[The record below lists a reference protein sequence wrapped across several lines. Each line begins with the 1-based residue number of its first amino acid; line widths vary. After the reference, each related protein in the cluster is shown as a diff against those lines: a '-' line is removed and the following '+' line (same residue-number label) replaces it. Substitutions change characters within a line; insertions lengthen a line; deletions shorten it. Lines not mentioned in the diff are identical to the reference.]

1 MPDRPVILTGF
12 MGSGKSSVG
21 KLLAVSLDCAFI
33 DLDSVIVKE
42 AGKTINEIFAE
53 SGEEAFRKLESE
65 CLHKVLKNGM
75 SVVASGGGAVVSE
88 SNRRLMRDRGYV
100 INLSAS
106 LDSVLKRL
114 AGATDRPLYAG
125 QDAVNRVQK
134 LMEERKQFYAD
145 ADIRIDT
152 DNKSVE
158 DVVSEI
164 LKVLRELQA

>member
-1 MPDRPVILTGF
+1 MLDRPVILTGF

-21 KLLAVSLDCAFI
+21 KLLSESLGCNFI
-33 DLDSVIVKE
+33 DLDNVIVSE
-42 AGKTINEIFAE
+42 TGKTINEIFAE
-53 SGEEAFRKLESE
+53 SGEESFRKLESK
-65 CLHKVLKNGM
+65 CLQRVLNNGL
-75 SVVASGGGAVVSE
+75 SVVAGGGGLVIAE
-88 SNRRLMRDRGYV
+88 SNRQMMRNSGFV

-106 LDSVLKRL
+106 FESVLKRL
-114 AGATDRPLYAG
+114 EGATDRPLYSG
-125 QDAVNRVQK
+125 QDAVNRVQR

-158 DVVSEI
+158 DVVAEI

>member
-21 KLLAVSLDCAFI
+21 KLLAESLGCIFI
-33 DLDSVIVKE
+33 DLDSVIAKQ

-53 SGEEAFRKLESE
+53 SGESAFRKLESE
-65 CLHKVLKNGM
+65 CLQKVLKKGL
-75 SVVASGGGAVVSE
+75 SVVACGGGVVVAE
-88 SNRRLMRDRGYV
+88 SNRLLMRDSGYV

-114 AGATDRPLYAG
+114 TGATDRPLYSG

>member
-1 MPDRPVILTGF
+1 MLDRPVVLTGF

-21 KLLAVSLDCAFI
+21 KLLAESLDCSFI
-33 DLDSVIVKE
+33 DLDSVIVEE
-42 AGKTINEIFAE
+42 AGKTINEIFTE
-53 SGEEAFRKLESE
+53 SGEGAFRKLESE
-65 CLHKVLKNGM
+65 CLQKVLEKGV
-75 SVVASGGGAVVSE
+75 SVIASGGGVVVAE
-88 SNRRLMRDRGYV
+88 SNRRLMRHSGYV

-114 AGATDRPLYAG
+114 AGATDRPLYSG

-134 LMEERKQFYAD
+134 LMEERKQFYTD

>member
-12 MGSGKSSVG
+12 MGSGKSSIG
-21 KLLAVSLDCAFI
+21 KLLANSLGCVFI

-42 AGKTINEIFAE
+42 AGKTINKIFAE
-53 SGEEAFRKLESE
+53 NGEGAFRKLESE
-65 CLHKVLKNGM
+65 CLQKVLKNGV
-75 SVVASGGGAVVSE
+75 SVVAGGGGVVVAE

-106 LDSVLKRL
+106 LASVLKRL
-114 AGATDRPLYAG
+114 AGAIDRPLYTG

-158 DVVSEI
+158 DVVLEI
-164 LKVLRELQA
+164 LKVLRELQS

>member
-21 KLLAVSLDCAFI
+21 KLLAESLKCAFI
-33 DLDSVIVKE
+33 DLDSVIARE

-53 SGEEAFRKLESE
+53 SGEETFRKLESE
-65 CLHKVLKNGM
+65 CLHKVLKNGA
-75 SVVASGGGAVVSE
+75 SVVAGGGGVVVSE
-88 SNRRLMRDRGYV
+88 SNRRMMRDHCYV
-100 INLSAS
+100 VNLSAS
-106 LDSVLKRL
+106 LDSVLQRL
-114 AGATDRPLYAG
+114 EGATDRPLFSG
-125 QDAVNRVQK
+125 ENAVNRVQK

-145 ADIRIDT
+145 ADIKIDT